1 MAAVCGGGPVLI
13 KQPTRTA
20 RLFSFASHIFI
31 VFASISLAALYS
43 QDCVS
48 KKRNGKKKQ
57 QNLSL
62 FFAVFSPS
70 FLCVR
75 VCFPIEDLL
84 RPQLSLPA
92 DRNKKIR
99 TSIFLLVFL
108 LEMQALPLEATWR
121 CPDFYELLSASLSS
135 AERAFCWEKGT
146 LKRGQFFSS
155 IVELSYRIGRRKGG
169 NVLCWYTHHS
179 VSTCLSLSR
188 RLETDWTAASLVC
201 LSIYKTTNGC
211 CDWWPIERHRSS
223 SPLSVVFCFILANR
237 EGGEEEDS
245 LAHVA
250 YLSRPPGDLVL
261 PIWRRPEKSGI
272 LKRLNKERATLPCS
286 LFFLFFF
293 FQAVVVVL
301 CVLALDGNHVKS

>member
-1 MAAVCGGGPVLI
+1 MRWWPCFNQAAHPHRSAVLVRI
-13 KQPTRTA
+13 SYIYSF
-20 RLFSFASHIFI
+20 RLDLSGR
-31 VFASISLAALYS
+31 SLLS
-43 QDCVS
+43 RLCFEK
-48 KKRNGKKKQ
+48 KKRKKKQ

-75 VCFPIEDLL
+75 ACFPIEDLL

-108 LEMQALPLEATWR
+108 LEMHSCHSRQL
-121 CPDFYELLSASLSS
+121 DVVQISMLLSASLSS

-201 LSIYKTTNGC
+201 LSIHKTTNGC

-286 LFFLFFF
+286 LFFSFFF
-293 FQAVVVVL
+293 SSCCCCVVCFGFGWQSRQVL
-301 CVLALDGNHVKS
+301 KKA